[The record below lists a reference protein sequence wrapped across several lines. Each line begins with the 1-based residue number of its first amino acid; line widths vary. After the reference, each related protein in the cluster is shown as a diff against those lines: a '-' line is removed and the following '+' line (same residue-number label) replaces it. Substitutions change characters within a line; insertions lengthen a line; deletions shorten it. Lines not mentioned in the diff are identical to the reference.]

1 MHYTKPGLVFSTT
14 TAVASVGTSFDVA
27 KFHKCSLG
35 NAALYELNSILI
47 KLSSLA
53 SSPTTVE
60 YMITSDAAGDKIL
73 VTGVALDIRTGLT
86 TATVGACEDNLQGAT
101 VYATDMYIFFKTD
114 AGTVTV
120 ESVQFS
126 VTGV

>member
-1 MHYTKPGLVFSTT
+1 M
-14 TAVASVGTSFDVA
+14 A
-27 KFHKCSLG
+27 KYHKCSFSRKSLV
-35 NAALYELNSILI
+35 ELNSIRI

-60 YMITSDAAGDKIL
+60 YMITSDAAGDDIL
-73 VTGVALDIRTGLT
+73 ITGVELDIRTGLT

>member
-1 MHYTKPGLVFSTT
+1 MRYTKPGLVFSTT
-14 TAVASVGTSFDVA
+14 TAVASVGTSFDAA
-27 KFHKCSLG
+27 KYHKCPLG
-35 NAALYELNSILI
+35 NVALYELNSILI
-47 KLSSLA
+47 KLSSISGA
-53 SSPTTVE
+53 SALE
-60 YMITSDAAGDKIL
+60 YVITEDAAGDKIL
-73 VTGVALDIRTGLT
+73 IVGTALDIRAGVT